1 MRRASVRV
9 TRAGRHAK
17 RGADGAAR
25 AHNKN
30 VSRGARISARYC
42 TASAGLA
49 AVRRAGR
56 RRVILRRAIRT
67 GMRAA

>member
-25 AHNKN
+25 AHNKMWAAAL
-30 VSRGARISARYC
+30 VSARAIVQRRPDLLRC
-42 TASAGLA
+42 GGQGGGASSWDARFELEC
-49 AVRRAGR
+49 GR
-56 RRVILRRAIRT
+56 L
-67 GMRAA
+67 